1 MIAFLTS
8 LIDNILFMPG
18 GVLGFLE
25 DFGVITFPI
34 GMFFIIVLT
43 GKIPQKFIKVFK
55 GKHDE
60 FEYNNGVLKSIQF
73 NDNYTKEIYE
83 KDFESCFHLITAKN
97 KNGKAL
103 LYLLYGLGIFS
114 NLAVQVDL
122 WISGV
127 TLSWSMQTEY
137 ISTYIAQEL
146 WNILLYWFVLP
157 ESVFIILTSAY
168 SIVKLTSNF
177 SKRAIVILSP
187 VSSKSSGGLNEL
199 SELCLFYV
207 KILFFPF
214 LFFFPWIIQLGFT
227 AEVIVAI
234 PFYILMLSLV
244 FFVPL
249 VKIHQSMDRFKG
261 QELEKIENLYKQN
274 FLDYKN
280 KVNSEYSKKE
290 LIDYSEALIK
300 INDVF
305 MIVKK
310 QPVWPY
316 DFGILRK
323 FFSII
328 LIPVI
333 LFIFQLADNY
343 KNVIELLKGI
353 LSFFGFYL

>member
-1 MIAFLTS
+1 
-8 LIDNILFMPG
+8 
-18 GVLGFLE
+18 
-25 DFGVITFPI
+25 
-34 GMFFIIVLT
+34 
-43 GKIPQKFIKVFK
+43 
-55 GKHDE
+55 
-60 FEYNNGVLKSIQF
+60 
-73 NDNYTKEIYE
+73 
-83 KDFESCFHLITAKN
+83 
-97 KNGKAL
+97 
-103 LYLLYGLGIFS
+103 
-114 NLAVQVDL
+114 
-122 WISGV
+122 
-127 TLSWSMQTEY
+127 
-137 ISTYIAQEL
+137 
-146 WNILLYWFVLP
+146 
-157 ESVFIILTSAY
+157 
-168 SIVKLTSNF
+168 
-177 SKRAIVILSP
+177 
-187 VSSKSSGGLNEL
+187 
-199 SELCLFYV
+199 
-207 KILFFPF
+207 LFFPF